1 MKRNLTLN
9 SRVNPKNV
17 RRANS
22 GLQYGFNLDD
32 PYQLQPKQKG
42 LKRGR
47 SKDYKAEIFKILAQD
62 KPDEESIIASITA
75 KLGDTY
81 KGVTEAAKSAAN
93 AIAETAKT
101 ATKAV
106 KKRVFGDERDK
117 IEQLIDGLRD
127 DVAKFQLETDTSS
140 DNIRAQTDIK
150 VLQDMYLDDA
160 IFHDQEKIEKFKKR
174 LEEIKRLNLTEDDKQ
189 RLTTIELGIQVFQR
203 DLDMVEQDVNDQ
215 IEALEVIEA
224 IQQPTKLHVKQNTQA
239 VPTSLTSPNVEQEG
253 GLKEVP
259 VEPFGLTKE
268 QQEQKQKEEEEKK
281 RKQEEEEKKQKEEEK
296 EKKRKQE
303 EEKEKKRKQEE
314 EEKKRKE
321 EEQKQKKEKKRKE
334 EEKKQEEE
342 QKQEEEEKKRKE
354 EEQKQKIIHDLETT
368 GGDLSRK
375 INSVIQKIQEDIDI
389 YQGLQTSY
397 ETHMKKIKDLKKA
410 WMQEYVRWNVT
421 PHIGY
426 FTKIE
431 NLSAEKFKETVVDT
445 LVSYLDEVNE
455 DRKKMYKLNARF
467 KIIPSKEIAHI
478 HDLVNQ
484 MYVNLNQ
491 IEINKQ
497 KIQDL
502 KKSIKTEIKFQ
513 IQIYE
518 KNKEREKNFITS
530 SYFKYPLYKNMVEM
544 TDNVEQFDNN
554 SADGIYYIVEE
565 FLERNKEHLTTHHSV
580 EFRNFCKSFILL
592 WSYKTII
599 TNLKQLFETTFP
611 DEKL

>member
-81 KGVTEAAKSAAN
+81 KGVTDAAKSAAN
-93 AIAETAKT
+93 AIAETAKS
-101 ATKAV
+101 ATVAA
-106 KKRVFGDERDK
+106 KKRIFGDERDK
-117 IEQLIDGLRD
+117 IDQLINGLRD

-140 DNIRAQTDIK
+140 DNIREQTDIE
-150 VLQDMYLDDA
+150 VLQDMYLDEA
-160 IFHDQEKIEKFKKR
+160 IFHDQEKIDKFKKR
-174 LEEIKRLNLTEDDKQ
+174 LEQIKRLNLTEDDKQ

-203 DLDMVEQDVNDQ
+203 DLDLVKQDVNDQ
-215 IEALEVIEA
+215 IEALETIEA
-224 IQQPTKLHVKQNTQA
+224 LQQPTKLQVKQNTLA
-239 VPTSLTSPNVEQEG
+239 VPTSLTSPNAEQTT
-253 GLKEVP
+253 LKKIP
-259 VEPFGLTKE
+259 VTPISTSKE
-268 QQEQKQKEEEEKK
+268 QQEQKRKEEEEE
-281 RKQEEEEKKQKEEEK
+281 QQK

-303 EEKEKKRKQEE
+303 EEEKKRKQEE

-321 EEQKQKKEKKRKE
+321 EEQKQKIMHE
-334 EEKKQEEE
+334 
-342 QKQEEEEKKRKE
+342 
-354 EEQKQKIIHDLETT
+354 LETT
-368 GGDLSRK
+368 GAALNEK
-375 INSVIQKIQEDIDI
+375 INGVIQKIQEDIDK

-397 ETHMKKIKDLKKA
+397 ETHMNKIKDLKTA
-410 WMQEYVRWNVT
+410 WMREYVRWDVT
-421 PHIGY
+421 PSIGY

-431 NLSAEKFKETVVDT
+431 NLPAEKFKQTVVDT
-445 LVSYLDEVNE
+445 LVSYLNEVNE
-455 DRKKMYKLNARF
+455 DRKKLRQKNALF
-467 KIIPSKEIAHI
+467 KTIPPNKIAYI
-478 HDLVNQ
+478 HGLVNQ
-484 MYVNLNQ
+484 MYVNLKE
-491 IEINKQ
+491 IERNKQ

-502 KKSIKTEIKFQ
+502 KKNIKTEIKYQ

-518 KNKEREKNFITS
+518 KQKEKEKNYITS
-530 SYFKYPLYKNMVEM
+530 SYFNNFLYKNMIEL
-544 TDNVEQFDNN
+544 TNNVAQFDNN
-554 SADGIYYIVEE
+554 TPNGIYDIVEE
-565 FLERNKEHLTTHHSV
+565 FLERNKEHLTTVHSV

-592 WSYKTII
+592 WCYKSII
-599 TNLKQLFETTFP
+599 KNLNLMFEKTFP